1 MEPKPNH
8 IPPLVEQALAWLE
21 KMNIAYCYIPESEFW
36 EFKYDGLYMFIVNAP
51 DGNFLEICAPV
62 FITDSDDVEIQDMVY
77 ECSEPVIEMEFS
89 SMSHYGYDGHGMCH
103 ILQLISPQNP
113 KSRLTKTFFVG
124 KLKEIH
130 ELQFKLHDILHC
142 TYEGMFNPPAEVM
155 REILKDVHKSDEND
169 D

>member
-62 FITDSDDVEIQDMVY
+62 FITDS
-77 ECSEPVIEMEFS
+77 
-89 SMSHYGYDGHGMCH
+89 SHYGYDGHGMCH